1 MSDLREQAIKFLSGL
16 DKTETKTASRIKSAN
31 KVLIH
36 SVDDEGRGDI
46 IGSGGEVYHA
56 TLGTCSCVD
65 WTHRKDKEIPC
76 KHQIALAVAIIEG
89 SGDEEQNAALLSD
102 FKKTEKKAEK
112 KAEKKEVKEKK
123 APTRH
128 TVAFS
133 YRLDDPRYEFLCEMA
148 ELKGY
153 GKKDVCA
160 MCFDIIDEWIRS
172 NPKP

>member
-1 MSDLREQAIKFLSGL
+1 MDFREQAIRFLSGL
-16 DKTETKTASRIKSAN
+16 DNAEAKTSSRIKSSQ
-31 KVLIH
+31 KV
-36 SVDDEGRGDI
+36 SVSVLDDGTGEAV
-46 IGSGGEVYHA
+46 GSEGEVYHP
-56 TLGTCSCVD
+56 TLGTYSCVD

-89 SGDEEQNAALLSD
+89 TGDEEQNAALLSD
-102 FKKTEKKAEK
+102 FKKTEK

-133 YRLDDPRYEFLCEMA
+133 YRLDDPRYEFLLGMA

-153 GKKDVCA
+153 GKDVCG
-160 MCFDIIDEWIRS
+160 MCFDIIDQWIKS